1 MAQVEIR
8 ELRPATDESHLEQLL
23 EAYLEIF
30 NHPDN
35 LAFLSLTMI
44 PFEEDRTRRWLAR
57 SQDEGRRYFAVV
69 GEGDSILAISV
80 IKADPLVGFEIS
92 KLAVKPEVK
101 YQGFGRLL
109 IDCALTTA
117 ASEGYQAVDAQ
128 VFADNDATFR
138 LTVGSGFTP
147 VRMTHHLRADGG
159 DIVHLRNYLN
169 REKES

>member
-8 ELRPATDESHLEQLL
+8 ELKPATDDSHLEQLL
-23 EAYLEIF
+23 EAYMGIF

-35 LAFLSLTMI
+35 LAYLSLTQI
-44 PFEEDRTRRWLAR
+44 PFEEAATREWLSR
-57 SQDEGRRYFAVV
+57 SRGEGRRYFAVV
-69 GEGDSILAISV
+69 GEGDRILAISV
-80 IKADPLVGFEIS
+80 VKADPVRGFEVS

-117 ASEGYQAVDAQ
+117 ASEGYQAVDAS
-128 VFADNDATFR
+128 VFADNDATLR
-138 LTVGSGFTP
+138 LCVGSGFMP

-169 REKES
+169 RAQE

>member
-8 ELRPATDESHLEQLL
+8 ELNPATDDSHLEQLL

-35 LAFLSLTMI
+35 LVYLSLTQI
-44 PFEEDRTRRWLAR
+44 PFEGGSTRKWLSR

-69 GEGDSILAISV
+69 DEGDKILALSV
-80 IKADPLVGFEIS
+80 
-92 KLAVKPEVK
+92 
-101 YQGFGRLL
+101 
-109 IDCALTTA
+109 
-117 ASEGYQAVDAQ
+117 AVDAS
-128 VFADNDATFR
+128 VFADNDATLR
-138 LTVGSGFTP
+138 LCVGSGFTP

-169 REKES
+169 REQE

>member
-8 ELRPATDESHLEQLL
+8 ELKPATDESHLEQLL

-35 LAFLSLTMI
+35 LVYLSLTQI
-44 PFEEDRTRRWLAR
+44 PFEEGSTRKWLSR
-57 SQDEGRRYFAVV
+57 SEDEGRRYFAVV
-69 GEGDSILAISV
+69 GKGDDILALSV
-80 IKADPLVGFEIS
+80 VKADQVTGFEVS
-92 KLAVKPEVK
+92 KLAVRPEVK

-117 ASEGYQAVDAQ
+117 AGEGYQAVDAS
-128 VFADNDATFR
+128 VSADNDATLR
-138 LTVGSGFTP
+138 LTVGSGFMP

-159 DIVHLRNYLN
+159 DIVHMRNYLN
-169 REKES
+169 REKE